1 MSSCRPP
8 ESVSA
13 LSSLYLLSNLYM
25 KEITTKHITALIPC
39 YNEAQ
44 GIASV
49 IESFPTQRLSLYGYK
64 VSILVIDNNSTDN
77 TADVA
82 RAHGAAVVH
91 EAKKGKGNA
100 MRRGFQAI
108 TPDTDYIVMLDGD
121 NTYRPEEML
130 RLIELIDSGFCSV
143 VLGSRL
149 GGRTAKGSMN
159 SISRAGNWLFS
170 HLVRVLYR
178 ANVTDVLTG
187 YFAWKREALEKL
199 HPHLTSEGF
208 AIEME
213 MVTKMARLGEEIYCV
228 PITYN
233 PRIGRSHLR
242 PFYDGSR
249 ILWMLTKNLFWSPR
263 PDLERLPI
271 EQLSGSTPIKT

>member
-1 MSSCRPP
+1 MSNCRPP

-13 LSSLYLLSNLYM
+13 LSSQYLLSNLYM
-25 KEITTKHITALIPC
+25 KERITKHITVLIPC

-44 GIASV
+44 GIAAV
-49 IESFPTQRLSLYGYK
+49 IESIPTQRLSLYGYEI
-64 VSILVIDNNSTDN
+64 SILVIDNNSTDN

-82 RAHGAAVVH
+82 RAHGAAVVY
-91 EAKKGKGNA
+91 ESKKGKGNA
-100 MRRGFQAI
+100 MRRGFEAI
-108 TPDTDYIVMLDGD
+108 SSTTDYVVMLDGD

-130 RLIELIDSGFCSV
+130 RLIELLDSGFCSV

-149 GGRTAKGSMN
+149 GGRTSKGAMN
-159 SISRAGNWLFS
+159 AVSRAGNWLFS

-178 ANVTDVLTG
+178 VNVTDVLTG

-242 PFYDGSR
+242 HFYDGSR